1 MIRSLLEARTRFY
14 VLAAAVAPLTL
25 AAGCN
30 TSHGG
35 SAAAEQSALYVDTAA
50 AERQD
55 GYPVQREFSG
65 RIEARRV
72 SRVGFEIGGALT
84 QVLVD
89 EGDRVAA
96 GSVLARLDTAALSAR
111 RDEAAAALAQA
122 LSAEAFAT
130 RSLQRNR
137 DAAGAGGISEQALDA
152 ARDAATSA
160 AANVAAARARL
171 ASVDVDLDRSV
182 LKAPYDAIVIRR
194 QLDEGEIV
202 SAGLPVLALQEI
214 AALQVRIGVAGDLS
228 RVITAGESRQLRIG
242 ARVVDATVT
251 TVLPVRDAATRTID
265 VILDIAPDDGVLP
278 GDLARLVVEE
288 TVAAES
294 FRLPIAALAE
304 GSRGLWTAYVA
315 VPFAGS
321 DRAPGGATHQLEPR
335 AVEILHESTS
345 HVYVRGAL
353 EPGERYVTGGLQR
366 VVPGQPVR
374 LDATLA
380 AGYRRVPGT

>member
-1 MIRSLLEARTRFY
+1 MIRSLLDARTRFY

-30 TSHGG
+30 TSHGD
-35 SAAAEQSALYVDTAA
+35 SEAAEQSALYVDTAA
-50 AERQD
+50 AEWLD

-65 RIEARRV
+65 RVEARRV

-84 QVLVD
+84 RVLVD

-96 GSVLARLDTAALSAR
+96 GSVLARLDTAALNAR

-122 LSAEAFAT
+122 ISAEGLAA
-130 RSLQRNR
+130 RSLKRNR
-137 DAAGAGGISEQALDA
+137 DAADGGGISEQALDA

-171 ASVDVDLDRSV
+171 ASADVDLDRSV
-182 LKAPYDAIVIRR
+182 LKAPYDAVVIRR

-202 SAGLPVLALQEI
+202 STGQPVLALQET
-214 AALQVRIGVAGDLS
+214 AALKVRIGVAGDLS
-228 RVITAGESRQLRIG
+228 RVIASGETRTLRI
-242 ARVVDATVT
+242 ADRALDATVT

-265 VILDIAPDDGVLP
+265 VILDIEPDNGALP
-278 GDLARLVVEE
+278 GDLARLVVLE
-288 TVAAES
+288 TVAADT
-294 FRLPIAALAE
+294 FRLPISALAE

-315 VPFAGS
+315 VPLNGTELP
-321 DRAPGGATHQLEPR
+321 PGGATHRLEPR
-335 AVEILHESTS
+335 AVEVLHEDTS

-374 LDATLA
+374 INEALLA
-380 AGYRRVPGT
+380 GRPVHGS

>member
-1 MIRSLLEARTRFY
+1 MIRSLLAACTRFY
-14 VLAAAVAPLTL
+14 VLAAAVAPLAL

-30 TSHGG
+30 TSHGNN
-35 SAAAEQSALYVDTAA
+35 AAAEQSALYVDTAA
-50 AERQD
+50 AERLD

-89 EGDRVAA
+89 EGDSVTE
-96 GSVLARLDTAALSAR
+96 GSALARLDTAAFRAR

-122 LSAEAFAT
+122 VSAEGLAV
-130 RSLQRNR
+130 RSLERNR
-137 DAAGAGGISEQALDA
+137 DAADGGGISEQALDA
-152 ARDAATSA
+152 AHDAATSA

-171 ASVDVDLDRSV
+171 ASADVDLDRSV
-182 LKAPYDAIVIRR
+182 LKAPYDAVVIRR

-202 SAGLPVLALQEI
+202 SAGQPVLALQET

-228 RVITAGESRQLRIG
+228 RVITRGESRTLRVG
-242 ARVVDATVT
+242 DRALDATVT
-251 TVLPVRDAATRTID
+251 AVLPVRDAATRTID
-265 VILDIAPDDGVLP
+265 VILDIHPDNDALP

-315 VPFAGS
+315 VPSAGAEL
-321 DRAPGGATHQLEPR
+321 RPGGATHLLEPR
-335 AVEILHESTS
+335 SVEVLHEDTS
-345 HVYVRGAL
+345 HVYVRGAIKA
-353 EPGERYVTGGLQR
+353 GERYVTGGLQR

-374 LDATLA
+374 IDATLA
-380 AGYRRVPGT
+380 AHRPVHGS

>member
-1 MIRSLLEARTRFY
+1 MIRSLLEARSRFY
-14 VLAAAVAPLTL
+14 VLAAAVAPLAL

-30 TSHGG
+30 TSHGD

-50 AERQD
+50 AERLD

-65 RIEARRV
+65 RIEASRV
-72 SRVGFEIGGALT
+72 SRVGFEISGALT

-89 EGDRVAA
+89 EGDRVTA
-96 GSVLARLDTAALSAR
+96 GSVLALLDTAAVRAR

-122 LSAEAFAT
+122 VSAEGLAA
-130 RSLQRNR
+130 RSLKRNE
-137 DAAGAGGISEQALDA
+137 DAADGGGISEQALDA
-152 ARDAATSA
+152 ALDAATSA

-171 ASVDVDLDRSV
+171 ASADVDLARSV
-182 LKAPYDAIVIRR
+182 LKAPYDAVVIRR

-202 SAGLPVLALQEI
+202 STGQPVLALQEL

-228 RVITAGESRQLRIG
+228 RVISAGDLRTLRIG
-242 ARVVDATVT
+242 DRALDATVT
-251 TVLPVRDAATRTID
+251 TVLPVRDAATRTVD
-265 VILDIAPDDGVLP
+265 VILDIDPDNGALP

-288 TVAAES
+288 TVEAES

-315 VPFAGS
+315 VPFAG
-321 DRAPGGATHQLEPR
+321 AELPPGGASHQLEPR
-335 AVEILHESTS
+335 AVEILHEDTS

-374 LDATLA
+374 IDATLA
-380 AGYRRVPGT
+380 ASHRPVHGS